1 MGDVMTIIWKEI
13 KEQGFRGGRRGK
25 AGLIIFFGIFGVL
38 FPLQWGTGWVTGL
51 SGIILISWM
60 PLLYASG
67 VLADA
72 VAGERE
78 RHTLDTL
85 LATRLPGTAILGG
98 KMAAG
103 VIIACM
109 YSWIIAVSGLIVTNI
124 AFWNG
129 KILMYPPAVLAAII
143 LFPVLTA
150 GFSGGITVHFSIRAE
165 TARDAQQFVSIGI
178 IVLFLPFLI
187 FNFLNN
193 RSQEQ
198 IITFLSG
205 ISWETVP
212 VIAALILLVL
222 DLLLFFTAAGRF
234 TRENLSLE

>member
-1 MGDVMTIIWKEI
+1 MGDVMTVVWKEI

-98 KMAAG
+98 KLAAG

-124 AFWNG
+124 AFWEG
-129 KILMYPPAVLAAII
+129 KLLLYPPAALTAII

-150 GFSGGITVHFSIRAE
+150 GFAGGITVNFSIRAE
-165 TARDAQQFVSIGI
+165 TAREAQQFVSIGI
-178 IVLFLPFLI
+178 IALFLPFLI
-187 FNFLNN
+187 FNFLSP
-193 RSQEQ
+193 RIKEQ
-198 IITFLSG
+198 VVSFLSG
-205 ISWETVP
+205 VSWETVP
-212 VIAALILLVL
+212 IIAALVLLAL
-222 DLLLFFTAAGRF
+222 DLLLFFGAGRRF

>member
-1 MGDVMTIIWKEI
+1 MGDVMTIVWKEI